1 MSTEKRVHFW
11 LVFTALSLVLLAA
24 CGPARTPDIQ
34 LPATTAP
41 MLATPTVQQVLPSL
55 TATLLPPTATPT
67 ATATPVPTPAP
78 VRFAVIGD
86 YGQGT
91 QPEADV
97 AALVKSWNPDFI
109 ITVGDNNY
117 PSGAAETIDQNIGQF
132 YREYIYPYTGS
143 YGSGADQ
150 LRFFPTLGNHD
161 WDTQRGQPYLD
172 YFELPGNERYY
183 DFTWGP
189 LHFFALSSDSREPDG
204 VNRASIQAQWLQAAL
219 ANTSLPWKIV
229 YFHHAP
235 YASNA
240 EGGVD
245 WMRWPFAQWGASVV
259 LAGHHHVYERLII
272 DGLPYFVNGV
282 GGGPIYDFHT
292 PVQGSVVRYNRNYG
306 AMLVIADE
314 RQILFQ
320 FITRLGEVV
329 DSFLLER

>member
-1 MSTEKRVHFW
+1 MS
-11 LVFTALSLVLLAA
+11 LLSAILLAA
-24 CGPARTPDIQ
+24 CTFAAGSQ
-34 LPATTAP
+34 ATTAAGTP
-41 MLATPTVQQVLPSL
+41 PALVSPTASEVPAILTPTLPPL
-55 TATLLPPTATPT
+55 PTATLTLT
-67 ATATPVPTPAP
+67 ATATPLPTPAP

-97 AALVKSWNPDFI
+97 AALVKSWKPDFI

-132 YREYIYPYTGS
+132 YHEYLHPYTGA
-143 YGSGADQ
+143 YGPGADR
-150 LRFFPTLGNHD
+150 LLFFPTLGNHD

-172 YFELPGNERYY
+172 YFVLPGNERYY

-204 VNRASIQAQWLQAAL
+204 VNRASIQAQWLQAGL
-219 ANTSLPWKIV
+219 ASSTLPWKVV

-240 EGGVD
+240 EGGVN
-245 WMRWPFAQWGASVV
+245 WMRWPFRQWGAAVV

-272 DGLPYFVNGV
+272 DDLPYFVNGL
-282 GGGPIYDFHT
+282 GGGPIYDFAA
-292 PVQGSVVRYNRNYG
+292 PVQGSVARFNSDYG

-314 RQILFQ
+314 QQMLFQ
-320 FITRLGEVV
+320 FITRSGQVV
-329 DSFLLER
+329 DSYLLRR